1 MIFAVMPCGPLVRE
15 CAAVLRKLLAKKQ
28 AAQKRL
34 AASGVGDAGR
44 NLI

>member
-1 MIFAVMPCGPLVRE
+1 MRQ
-15 CAAVLRKLLAKKQ
+15 VLRKLLAKKQ
-28 AAQKRL
+28 APRAAQKRL